1 MYYASIGLI
10 SIIILVIVN
19 FEALRK
25 VKGPEV
31 SEVRVK
37 YRYFLLSLLSYFLAD
52 ALWGFF
58 YEQRWVAVAYIDTML
73 NFSTMVLS
81 VVLWVKCVVLF
92 TESKRRL
99 AKVLLF
105 SGWFIFLF
113 EVAILTVN
121 LFVPIV
127 FSFSP
132 EKEYIA
138 LPARYI
144 ALFMQMIMF
153 FVTAIY
159 AFITASR
166 SEGRK
171 KIHYMTVGF
180 SGIIMAV
187 FIALQMLFPVLPFYA
202 LGCLFATC
210 AIHSFIYREKD
221 IEHSR
226 EMENANRKAFRDG
239 LTGVKNKL
247 AYLESLTEL
256 EMQAKDHSFDGYG
269 VVVFDLNGLKA
280 INDTLGHEAG
290 DEYLKS
296 ACKLICE
303 HYKHSP
309 VYRIG
314 GDEFVV
320 ILRGSDFDNR
330 DLLKAQFDSLIDE
343 NRKNGKV
350 IVSSGMAVFDSGID
364 ESYTEVFIR
373 ADKKMYERKMELKAG
388 EPAITSKPE

>member
-1 MYYASIGLI
+1 
-10 SIIILVIVN
+10 
-19 FEALRK
+19 
-25 VKGPEV
+25 
-31 SEVRVK
+31 
-37 YRYFLLSLLSYFLAD
+37 
-52 ALWGFF
+52 
-58 YEQRWVAVAYIDTML
+58 
-73 NFSTMVLS
+73 MV
-81 VVLWVKCVVLF
+81 
-92 TESKRRL
+92 
-99 AKVLLF
+99 
-105 SGWFIFLF
+105 
-113 EVAILTVN
+113 ILTVN

-127 FSFSP
+127 FTFSA
-132 EKEYIA
+132 EGEYIA

-144 ALFMQMIMF
+144 ALFMQMVLF
-153 FVTAIY
+153 FATAVYAFVTA
-159 AFITASR
+159 AR
-166 SEGRK
+166 SKGSM

-187 FIALQMLFPVLPFYA
+187 FIALQMMYPFMPFYA

-247 AYLESLTEL
+247 AYLESLKEL
-256 EMQAKDHSFDGYG
+256 EIQAKDHSFEGYG
-269 VVVFDLNGLKA
+269 VVVFDLNGLKV

-296 ACKLICE
+296 ACRLICE

-314 GDEFVV
+314 GDEFVA
-320 ILRGSDFDNR
+320 ILKGSDFDNR
-330 DLLKAQFDSLIDE
+330 ELLKEQFDGMIDE
-343 NRKNGKV
+343 NQKEGGV
-350 IVSSGMAVFDSGID
+350 VVSSGMAVFDSGID

-373 ADKKMYERKMELKAG
+373 ADKMMYERKTALKSRG
-388 EPAITSKPE
+388 K